1 MFPSNFYDDSLYRF
15 ITSIFLSLL
24 KIFINVFYNIRKF
37 IVSKDVGDLYF
48 CKSSSAKHGIWLW
61 LDQVEFRRV
70 SRVFSIIQKS
80 SYPINLRTPSP
91 IRNLNLIN
99 YFKQHTI
106 PCQFSKKKT
115 EGNCIFCTHPIIIKP
130 WGSQLHE
137 TDVPALPSYTINFFL
152 MLQKPVILSIF
163 FHKFPKISSSS
174 IL

>member
-1 MFPSNFYDDSLYRF
+1 MFF
-15 ITSIFLSLL
+15 TIFGISSFPKMQMIYIFVNLL
-24 KIFINVFYNIRKF
+24 PPNTEFGSGQIKQ
-37 IVSKDVGDLYF
+37 S
-48 CKSSSAKHGIWLW
+48 
-61 LDQVEFRRV
+61 FRRV
-70 SRVFSIIQKS
+70 SIVFSIIQKS
-80 SYPINLRTPSP
+80 SYPINLRTLSP

-106 PCQFSKKKT
+106 PCQFFKKKT

-137 TDVPALPSYTINFFL
+137 TDVLALPSYTINFFL